1 MVELISLCADL
12 EVERDALLAVLDP
25 LPDQGWHEPTPAPGW
40 TVRDQVAHL
49 AAIDG
54 LMRVA
59 IADPRAFDEMRA
71 QHALDRTGFLAEMT
85 SRAAELDGRGMCAW
99 WRDESG
105 LFLEAIAASDPAVRV
120 PWFGPAMS
128 VASAVT
134 ARIMETW
141 AHGQDVVDALAIPG
155 GRPVTPRIRHV
166 CEIGVRAF
174 ANGYRVRG
182 LDVPDVAL
190 RVVLTGPG
198 GETWTWGPETAS
210 PAAGAGP
217 ANVGPAVE
225 SITGPALDFALVV
238 TRRRRADD
246 TALVAVG
253 VEARRW
259 LTLAQAFAGPP
270 GADPARHERSTDRAP

>member
-1 MVELISLCADL
+1 MVDLSSLCADL
-12 EVERDALLAVLDP
+12 VAERDALLAVLDP
-25 LPDQGWHEPTPAPGW
+25 LPEPAWDAPTPSPGW

-59 IADPRAFDEMRA
+59 IVDPGAFDEMRA

-85 SRAAELDGRGMCAW
+85 SRSARLDGAGMGAW

-105 LFLEAIAASDPAVRV
+105 LFLDAIAAGDPTVRV

-141 AHGQDVVDALAIPG
+141 AHGQDIVDALGID
-155 GRPVTPRIRHV
+155 RPATARIRHV

-182 LDVPDVAL
+182 LDVPDIAL
-190 RVVLTGPG
+190 RVVLTGPS
-198 GETWTWGPETAS
+198 GETWTWGPD
-210 PAAGAGP
+210 AATVDGP
-217 ANVGPAVE
+217 GGE
-225 SITGPALDFALVV
+225 SVQSVSGPALDFALIV
-238 TRRRRADD
+238 TRRRHLDD
-246 TALVAVG
+246 TTLVARG
-253 VEARRW
+253 AEARRS

-270 GADPARHERSTDRAP
+270 GPDRPPIHPGSGAGRVP